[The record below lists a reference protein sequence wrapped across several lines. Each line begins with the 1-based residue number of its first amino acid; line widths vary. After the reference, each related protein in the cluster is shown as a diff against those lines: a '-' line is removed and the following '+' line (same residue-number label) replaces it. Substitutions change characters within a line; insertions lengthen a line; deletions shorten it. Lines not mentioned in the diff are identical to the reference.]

1 MNKNAAS
8 ARRIETGAKPRREQ
22 LLDQA
27 ARELNSKGISMTS
40 LTAVAD
46 KLGFSRA
53 SLYYYVEDREDL
65 MFQVYLRSSE
75 IMARRLGEAAQSG
88 SSALQVVGNFV
99 SRTLDPAEPELAAL
113 SEIGLLDQAA
123 RETVLGIFEAVVARL
138 ASLLETGARAGNI
151 RSCDF
156 PIVART
162 IISIIH
168 SIPLNSPLATALH
181 VSRTEIIAA
190 AQDILANGWAAD
202 RTREVNPPAIDLSP
216 LLTQP
221 GGLFDRGAQSDAKRE
236 KILAAA
242 SQLFNRRGVDTTSLD
257 DIAAAVGA
265 TKRTLYHYV
274 GDKQTILSACY
285 ARTDRIFSFIR
296 EQATAQ
302 GRTAIDTLIAVLRA
316 NAISHQRDDIEPL
329 RSSTGYD
336 ALSDAEKVLASERG
350 RVLVQA
356 YRALCGEAHSEH
368 SMRDVNRDCLLLFM
382 RGAGSWLAK
391 GLVRGDDQRKAQI
404 AAEIADLLRL
414 GLNPIQEIPRQAP
427 NSR

>member
-1 MNKNAAS
+1 MRLVSKTAS
-8 ARRIETGAKPRREQ
+8 AARRLDTTGKSRREQ

-88 SSALQVVGNFV
+88 GGALQVVGDFI

-138 ASLLETGARAGNI
+138 ASLLEAGAKTGRI
-151 RSCDF
+151 RGCDF
-156 PIVART
+156 EIVART

-168 SIPLNSPLATALH
+168 SIPLNSALAEALR
-181 VSRTEIIAA
+181 VSRHEIIAA
-190 AQDILANGWAAD
+190 AKDILANGWGAD
-202 RTREVNPPAIDLSP
+202 RTRAVNPPPIDFSP
-216 LLTQP
+216 LLAQS
-221 GGLFDRGAQSDAKRE
+221 GGLFDRGAQFDAKRE

-296 EQATAQ
+296 EQAAAQ
-302 GRTAIDTLIAVLRA
+302 GGSASDTLIAVLRA

-336 ALSDAEKVLASERG
+336 SLSAEEKILATERG

-356 YRALCGEAHSEH
+356 YRALCREAHTEQ

-391 GLVRGDDQRKAQI
+391 GLVRGDEQRTTQI
-404 AAEIADLLRL
+404 AAEIGDLLRL
-414 GLNPIQEIPRQAP
+414 GLNPV
-427 NSR
+427 

>member
-1 MNKNAAS
+1 MRLVNKSAAA
-8 ARRIETGAKPRREQ
+8 ARRLDAAAKSRREQ

-40 LTAVAD
+40 LTDVAD

-75 IMARRLGEAAQSG
+75 IMARRLGEAAQAG
-88 SSALQVVGNFV
+88 GGALQVVGDFI
-99 SRTLDPAEPELAAL
+99 SRTLDPDEPELAAL

-123 RETVLGIFEAVVARL
+123 RETVLGVFEAVVARL
-138 ASLLETGARAGNI
+138 ASILETGAKAGNI
-151 RSCDF
+151 RRCDF
-156 PIVART
+156 EIAART

-168 SIPLNSPLATALH
+168 SIPLNSALAEALR
-181 VSRTEIIAA
+181 VKRSEIIVAA
-190 AQDILANGWAAD
+190 KDILAKGFDTD
-202 RTREVNPPAIDLSP
+202 RSRVVDPPPIDFSP
-216 LLTQP
+216 LLAQP
-221 GGLFDRGAQSDAKRE
+221 GGLFDRSAQFEAKRE

-257 DIAAAVGA
+257 DIASAVGA

-296 EQATAQ
+296 ERAAAQ
-302 GRTAIDTLIAVLRA
+302 GGSAIETLIAVLRA
-316 NAISHQRDDIEPL
+316 NSISHQRDDIEPL

-336 ALSDAEKVLASERG
+336 SLSDAEKELASERG

-356 YRALCGEAHSEH
+356 YRALCAEAQSED
-368 SMRDVNRDCLLLFM
+368 SMREVNRNCLLLFL

-391 GLVRGDDQRKAQI
+391 GLVRGDDQRKAQM

-414 GLNPIQEIPRQAP
+414 GLTPL
-427 NSR
+427 

>member
-1 MNKNAAS
+1 MSLVPKGAAS
-8 ARRIETGAKPRREQ
+8 ARRIDTAAKSRREQ

-40 LTAVAD
+40 LTDVAD

-75 IMARRLGEAAQSG
+75 IMARQLGEAAQSG
-88 SSALQVVGNFV
+88 SGALQVVGNFF
-99 SRTLDPAEPELAAL
+99 SRVLDPAEPELAAL
-113 SEIGLLDQAA
+113 SEIGLLDQAE
-123 RETVLGIFEAVVARL
+123 RETVLGVFEAVVARL
-138 ASLLETGARAGNI
+138 ASILESGARVREI
-151 RSCDF
+151 RPCDF

-168 SIPLNSPLATALH
+168 SIPLNSAMVTQLK
-181 VSRTEIIAA
+181 VSRREIITAA
-190 AQDILANGWAAD
+190 GDILSNGWGAD
-202 RTREVNPPAIDLSP
+202 RARDVNPPPIDFSP
-216 LLTQP
+216 LLSQP
-221 GGLFDRGAQSDAKRE
+221 SGLFDRGAVFEAKRE

-242 SQLFNRRGVDTTSLD
+242 SQLFNRRGVDTTSLE

-296 EQATAQ
+296 EQATLQ
-302 GRTAIDTLIAVLRA
+302 GGAANETLIAVLRA

-329 RSSTGYD
+329 RASTGYD
-336 ALSDAEKVLASERG
+336 SLSDEEKIRATERG
-350 RVLVQA
+350 RELVQA
-356 YRALCGEAHSEH
+356 YRALCREAHNEH

-391 GLVRGDDQRKAQI
+391 GLVRGDDARKAQI

-414 GLNPIQEIPRQAP
+414 GLNPI
-427 NSR
+427 

>member
-1 MNKNAAS
+1 MISKGIVS
-8 ARRIETGAKPRREQ
+8 ARKSAIPAKARRDQ
-22 LLDQA
+22 LLDEA

-40 LTAVAD
+40 LTVVAD

-75 IMARRLGEAAQSG
+75 IMARRLGEAAQFG
-88 SSALQVVGNFV
+88 RSALQVVADFV
-99 SRTLDPAEPELAAL
+99 ARVLDPAQPELAAL
-113 SEIGLLDQAA
+113 SEIGLLDEAE
-123 RETVLGIFEAVVARL
+123 RETVLGIYEAVVARL
-138 ASLLETGARAGNI
+138 ASVLEVGARAGEL
-151 RSCDF
+151 RACDF

-168 SIPLNSPLATALH
+168 SIPLNSALAATLR
-181 VSRTEIIAA
+181 VSRPQIIAA
-190 AQDILANGWAAD
+190 AADILASGWAAE
-202 RTREVNPPAIDLSP
+202 RRQKVNPPSIDFSP
-216 LLTQP
+216 LLSHP
-221 GGLFDRGAQSDAKRE
+221 SGLFDRGAVFEAKRE
-236 KILAAA
+236 KILSSA

-265 TKRTLYHYV
+265 TKRTLYHYI
-274 GDKQTILSACY
+274 GDKQTIVSACY

-296 EQATAQ
+296 EQASAQ
-302 GRTAIDTLIAVLRA
+302 GGTAIDTLIAVLRA

-336 ALSDAEKVLASERG
+336 SLSDEEKVLAGERG

-356 YRALCGEAHSEH
+356 YRALCHEAHNEQ

-414 GLNPIQEIPRQAP
+414 GLNPLDA
-427 NSR
+427 SR

>member
-1 MNKNAAS
+1 MRLVGKNTAS
-8 ARRIETGAKPRREQ
+8 ARRIDAAAKSRREQ

-40 LTAVAD
+40 LTDVAD
-46 KLGFSRA
+46 RLGFSRA

-88 SSALQVVGNFV
+88 NSALQVVGNFI

-168 SIPLNSPLATALH
+168 SIPLNSPLATALR
-181 VSRTEIIAA
+181 VSRNEIIAA
-190 AQDILANGWAAD
+190 AKDILANGWAAD
-202 RTREVNPPAIDLSP
+202 RTRQVNPPAIDFSP
-216 LLTQP
+216 LLAQP
-221 GGLFDRGAQSDAKRE
+221 GGLFDRGAQFDAKRE

-296 EQATAQ
+296 DQATAQ
-302 GRTAIDTLIAVLRA
+302 GGPAIDTLIAVLRA
-316 NAISHQRDDIEPL
+316 NSISHQRDDIEPL

-336 ALSDAEKVLASERG
+336 SLSEEEKVLATERG

-356 YRALCGEAHSEH
+356 YRALCREAHNEH

-391 GLVRGDDQRKAQI
+391 GLVRGDDQRKTQI

-414 GLNPIQEIPRQAP
+414 GLNPI
-427 NSR
+427 

>member
-1 MNKNAAS
+1 MSLLNKNAAS
-8 ARRIETGAKPRREQ
+8 ARRIETGTKPRREQ

-46 KLGFSRA
+46 NLGFSRA

-181 VSRTEIIAA
+181 VSRDEIIAA
-190 AQDILANGWAAD
+190 ATDILANGWAAD

-221 GGLFDRGAQSDAKRE
+221 GGLFDRGAQFDAKRE

-302 GRTAIDTLIAVLRA
+302 GGTAIDTLIAVLRA

-356 YRALCGEAHSEH
+356 YRALCREAHNEH

-414 GLNPIQEIPRQAP
+414 GLNPI
-427 NSR
+427 

>member
-1 MNKNAAS
+1 MSLINKNSAS
-8 ARRIETGAKPRREQ
+8 ARRIDAGAKPRREQ

-88 SSALQVVGNFV
+88 SSALQVVGNFI

-113 SEIGLLDQAA
+113 SEIGLLGQAA
-123 RETVLGIFEAVVARL
+123 RETVLGIFEAIVARL
-138 ASLLETGARAGNI
+138 ASLLESGSRAGNI
-151 RSCDF
+151 RACDF

-168 SIPLNSPLATALH
+168 SIPLNSPLATALR
-181 VSRTEIIAA
+181 VSRNEIIAA
-190 AQDILANGWAAD
+190 AKDILADGWAAD
-202 RTREVNPPAIDLSP
+202 RTKEVNPPAIDFSP

-221 GGLFDRGAQSDAKRE
+221 GGLFDRGAQFDAKRE

-296 EQATAQ
+296 EQTTAQ
-302 GRTAIDTLIAVLRA
+302 GGTAIETLIAVLRA
-316 NAISHQRDDIEPL
+316 NSISHQRDDIEPL

-336 ALSDAEKVLASERG
+336 ALSDEEKILANERG

-356 YRALCGEAHSEH
+356 YRALCREAHNEH

-391 GLVRGDDQRKAQI
+391 GLVRGDDQRKVQI

-414 GLNPIQEIPRQAP
+414 GLSPL
-427 NSR
+427 

>member
-1 MNKNAAS
+1 
-8 ARRIETGAKPRREQ
+8 
-22 LLDQA
+22 
-27 ARELNSKGISMTS
+27 
-40 LTAVAD
+40 
-46 KLGFSRA
+46 
-53 SLYYYVEDREDL
+53 
-65 MFQVYLRSSE
+65 
-75 IMARRLGEAAQSG
+75 MARQLGEAAQSG
-88 SSALQVVGNFV
+88 RSALQVVGNFI

-138 ASLLETGARAGNI
+138 ASLLEAGAKAGDI
-151 RSCDF
+151 RFCDF

-168 SIPLNSPLATALH
+168 SIPLNSPLAVALH
-181 VSRTEIIAA
+181 VSRPDIIAA
-190 AQDILANGWAAD
+190 AKDILADGWAAD
-202 RTREVNPPAIDLSP
+202 RILEVNPPPIDFSP
-216 LLTQP
+216 LLAQP
-221 GGLFDRGAQSDAKRE
+221 GGLFDRSAQFDAKRE

-302 GRTAIDTLIAVLRA
+302 GGSAADTLIAVLRA

-336 ALSDAEKVLASERG
+336 SLSAEEKVLATERG
-350 RVLVQA
+350 KVLVQA
-356 YRALCGEAHSEH
+356 YRALCREAHSEH

-391 GLVRGDDQRKAQI
+391 GLVRGDDARKAQI

-414 GLNPIQEIPRQAP
+414 GLNPIV
-427 NSR
+427 S

>member
-1 MNKNAAS
+1 MSLGNKNAAS
-8 ARRIETGAKPRREQ
+8 ARRIETAAKSRRGQ

-40 LTAVAD
+40 LTDVAD

-65 MFQVYLRSSE
+65 MFQVYLRSAE

-88 SSALQVVGNFV
+88 FRALQVVGNFI
-99 SRTLDPAEPELAAL
+99 SRTLDPGEPELAAL

-138 ASLLETGARAGNI
+138 ASLLEAGARAGNI

-168 SIPLNSPLATALH
+168 SVPLNPPLATALR
-181 VSRTEIIAA
+181 VSRNEIIAA
-190 AQDILANGWAAD
+190 AKAILADVWAAD
-202 RTREVNPPAIDLSP
+202 RPRAVDPPPIDFSP

-221 GGLFDRGAQSDAKRE
+221 GGRFDRGAQFDAKRE

-265 TKRTLYHYV
+265 TKRTLYHYI
-274 GDKQTILSACY
+274 GDKQTIVSACY

-302 GRTAIDTLIAVLRA
+302 GGSAIDTLIAVLRA

-336 ALSDAEKVLASERG
+336 SLSDEEKVRAGERG

-356 YRALCGEAHSEH
+356 YRALCHEAHNER

-391 GLVRGDDQRKAQI
+391 GLVRGDDLRKAQI
-404 AAEIADLLRL
+404 AAQIADLLRL
-414 GLNPIQEIPRQAP
+414 GLNPI
-427 NSR
+427 

>member
-8 ARRIETGAKPRREQ
+8 ARRIDTGAKPRREQ

-181 VSRTEIIAA
+181 VSRNEIIAA
-190 AQDILANGWAAD
+190 AKDILANGWAAD

-221 GGLFDRGAQSDAKRE
+221 GGLFDRGAQFDAKRE

-302 GRTAIDTLIAVLRA
+302 GGTAIDTLIGVLRA

-356 YRALCGEAHSEH
+356 YRALCREAHNEH

-414 GLNPIQEIPRQAP
+414 GLNPI
-427 NSR
+427 

>member
-1 MNKNAAS
+1 MDLLNKNAAS
-8 ARRIETGAKPRREQ
+8 ARRIETGTKPRREQ

-181 VSRTEIIAA
+181 VSRDEIIAA
-190 AQDILANGWAAD
+190 ATDILANGWAAD

-221 GGLFDRGAQSDAKRE
+221 GGLFDRGAQFDAKRE

-302 GRTAIDTLIAVLRA
+302 GGTAIDTLIAVLRA

-356 YRALCGEAHSEH
+356 YRALCREAHNEH

-414 GLNPIQEIPRQAP
+414 GLNPI
-427 NSR
+427 

>member
-1 MNKNAAS
+1 MRLVNKGAAA
-8 ARRIETGAKPRREQ
+8 ARRLDAGAKSRREQ

-40 LTAVAD
+40 LTDVAD

-75 IMARRLGEAAQSG
+75 IMARRLGEAA
-88 SSALQVVGNFV
+88 SSCGGALQVVGDFI
-99 SRTLDPAEPELAAL
+99 SRTLDPDEPELAAL

-123 RETVLGIFEAVVARL
+123 RETVLGVFEAVVARL
-138 ASLLETGARAGNI
+138 AGILESGAKAGNI
-151 RSCDF
+151 RCCDF
-156 PIVART
+156 EIVART

-168 SIPLNSPLATALH
+168 SIPLNSALAEALR
-181 VSRTEIIAA
+181 VKRSEIILAA
-190 AQDILANGWAAD
+190 KDVLAKGFDAD
-202 RTREVNPPAIDLSP
+202 RSRVVDPPPIDFSP
-216 LLTQP
+216 LLAP
-221 GGLFDRGAQSDAKRE
+221 AGGLFDRSAQFEAKRE

-257 DIAAAVGA
+257 DIASAVGA
-265 TKRTLYHYV
+265 TKRTLYHYI

-296 EQATAQ
+296 EQAEAQ
-302 GRTAIDTLIAVLRA
+302 GGSAIETLIAVLRA
-316 NAISHQRDDIEPL
+316 NSISHQRDDIEPL

-336 ALSDAEKVLASERG
+336 SLSEAERELATERG

-356 YRALCGEAHSEH
+356 YRALCAEAHSED
-368 SMRDVNRDCLLLFM
+368 SMREVNRNCLLLFL

-391 GLVRGDDQRKAQI
+391 GLVRGDDPRKAQI

-414 GLNPIQEIPRQAP
+414 GLNPL
-427 NSR
+427 

>member
-1 MNKNAAS
+1 MRPVSKSAAA
-8 ARRIETGAKPRREQ
+8 ARRLDTAAKPRREQ

-40 LTAVAD
+40 LTDVAD

-75 IMARRLGEAAQSG
+75 IMARRLEEAAQPGRST
-88 SSALQVVGNFV
+88 LQVLGNFIAG
-99 SRTLDPAEPELAAL
+99 TLDPAEPELAAL

-123 RETVLGIFEAVVARL
+123 RETVLGVFEAVVARL
-138 ASLLETGARAGNI
+138 ASLIEAGAKAGRI
-151 RSCDF
+151 RCCDF
-156 PIVART
+156 EIVART

-168 SIPLNSPLATALH
+168 SIPLSSSLAEALR
-181 VSRTEIIAA
+181 VSRPDIVAA
-190 AQDILANGWAAD
+190 AKDILANGWGAD
-202 RTREVNPPAIDLSP
+202 RGRGIDPPPIDFAP
-216 LLTQP
+216 LLTQG
-221 GGLFDRGAQSDAKRE
+221 GGLFDREAQFDAKRE

-242 SQLFNRRGVDTTSLD
+242 SQLFNRRGVDTTSLE

-285 ARTDRIFSFIR
+285 ARTHRIFCFIR
-296 EQATAQ
+296 EQAAAQ
-302 GRTAIDTLIAVLRA
+302 GGSASETLIAVLRA
-316 NAISHQRDDIEPL
+316 NSISHQRDDIEPL
-329 RSSTGYD
+329 RASTGYD
-336 ALSDAEKVLASERG
+336 SLSETEKILATERS
-350 RVLVQA
+350 RELVQA
-356 YRALCGEAHSEH
+356 YRALCREAHHER
-368 SMRDVNRDCLLLFM
+368 SMRDVNRDCLLLFL

-414 GLNPIQEIPRQAP
+414 GLNPI
-427 NSR
+427 

>member
-1 MNKNAAS
+1 MRLVSKSAAS
-8 ARRIETGAKPRREQ
+8 ARRIDTAAKSRREQ

-40 LTAVAD
+40 LTDVAD

-75 IMARRLGEAAQSG
+75 IMARHLGEAAQTR
-88 SSALQVVGNFV
+88 SSALQVVGDFI
-99 SRTLDPAEPELAAL
+99 SKTLDAAEPELAAL

-138 ASLLETGARAGNI
+138 AGLLEAGAKAGNI
-151 RSCDF
+151 RFCDF
-156 PIVART
+156 EIVSRT

-168 SIPLNSPLATALH
+168 SIPLNSALAEGLR
-181 VSRTEIIAA
+181 VSRPEIIAA
-190 AQDILANGWAAD
+190 SKDILADGWGAD
-202 RTREVNPPAIDLSP
+202 RRREVNPAPIDFSP
-216 LLTQP
+216 LLSQS
-221 GGLFDRGAQSDAKRE
+221 GGLFDRGAQFDAKRE

-296 EQATAQ
+296 EQAAAQ
-302 GRTAIDTLIAVLRA
+302 GGPAIDTLIAVLRA

-329 RSSTGYD
+329 RASTGYD
-336 ALSDAEKVLASERG
+336 SLSEAEKVLATERG

-356 YRALCGEAHSEH
+356 YRALCREAHNER

-404 AAEIADLLRL
+404 AAEIGDLLRL
-414 GLNPIQEIPRQAP
+414 GLNPL
-427 NSR
+427 

>member
-1 MNKNAAS
+1 MRLVSKSAAA
-8 ARRIETGAKPRREQ
+8 ARRIDTAAKSRREQ

-40 LTAVAD
+40 LTDVAD

-75 IMARRLGEAAQSG
+75 IMARHLGEAAQPRR
-88 SSALQVVGNFV
+88 SALQVLGDFI

-138 ASLLETGARAGNI
+138 AGLLEAGAKAGNI
-151 RSCDF
+151 RFCDF
-156 PIVART
+156 EIVART

-168 SIPLNSPLATALH
+168 SIPLNSPLALALR
-181 VSRTEIIAA
+181 VSRPEIIAA
-190 AQDILANGWAAD
+190 AKDILADGWGSD
-202 RTREVNPPAIDLSP
+202 RRREVNPAPIDFSP
-216 LLTQP
+216 LLSQP
-221 GGLFDRGAQSDAKRE
+221 GGLFDRGAQFEAKRE

-296 EQATAQ
+296 EQAAAQ
-302 GRTAIDTLIAVLRA
+302 GGPAIDTLIAVLRA
-316 NAISHQRDDIEPL
+316 NSISHQRDDIEPL
-329 RSSTGYD
+329 RASTGYD
-336 ALSDAEKVLASERG
+336 SLSEAEKLLATERG

-356 YRALCGEAHSEH
+356 YRALCREAHNEH

-414 GLNPIQEIPRQAP
+414 GLNPL
-427 NSR
+427 

>member
-1 MNKNAAS
+1 MRLVSKNTAS
-8 ARRIETGAKPRREQ
+8 ARRVDAAAKSRREQ

-40 LTAVAD
+40 LTDVAD

-75 IMARRLGEAAQSG
+75 IMARQLGEAAQPG
-88 SSALQVVGNFV
+88 RSALQVVGKFV
-99 SRTLDPAEPELAAL
+99 SNILDPAEPELAAL

-138 ASLLETGARAGNI
+138 ASLLEAGAKAGDI
-151 RSCDF
+151 RFCDF

-168 SIPLNSPLATALH
+168 SIPLNSPLAVALH
-181 VSRTEIIAA
+181 VSRLEIIAA
-190 AQDILANGWAAD
+190 AKDILANGWAAD
-202 RTREVNPPAIDLSP
+202 RSREVNPLPIDFTP
-216 LLTQP
+216 LLAQP
-221 GGLFDRGAQSDAKRE
+221 GGLFDRGAQFDAKRE

-302 GRTAIDTLIAVLRA
+302 GGSAADTLIAVLRA

-329 RSSTGYD
+329 RASTGYD
-336 ALSDAEKVLASERG
+336 SLSAGEKVLATERG
-350 RVLVQA
+350 KVLVQA
-356 YRALCGEAHSEH
+356 YRALCREAHNEH

-414 GLNPIQEIPRQAP
+414 GLSPL
-427 NSR
+427 

>member
-1 MNKNAAS
+1 MRLISKSAAS
-8 ARRIETGAKPRREQ
+8 ARRIDTAGKSRREQ

-40 LTAVAD
+40 LTDVAD

-75 IMARRLGEAAQSG
+75 IMARRLEEAAQSG
-88 SSALQVVGNFV
+88 RGTLQVLGNFI
-99 SRTLDPAEPELAAL
+99 SSTLDPAEPELAAL

-138 ASLLETGARAGNI
+138 ASLLEAGAKAGRI
-151 RSCDF
+151 RCCDF
-156 PIVART
+156 EIVART

-168 SIPLNSPLATALH
+168 SIPLNSPLAEALR
-181 VSRTEIIAA
+181 VSRPDIVAA
-190 AQDILANGWAAD
+190 AQDILANGWGAD
-202 RTREVNPPAIDLSP
+202 RTREVDPPPIDFAP
-216 LLTQP
+216 LLTQS
-221 GGLFDRGAQSDAKRE
+221 GGLFDRGAQFDAKRE

-285 ARTDRIFSFIR
+285 ARTHRIFSFIR
-296 EQATAQ
+296 EQAAAQ
-302 GRTAIDTLIAVLRA
+302 GGCAIDTLIAVLRA
-316 NAISHQRDDIEPL
+316 NSISHQRDDIEPL

-336 ALSDAEKVLASERG
+336 SLSEAEKVLATQRG
-350 RVLVQA
+350 RELVQA
-356 YRALCGEAHSEH
+356 YRALCREAHNER

-404 AAEIADLLRL
+404 AAEIGDLLRL
-414 GLNPIQEIPRQAP
+414 GLNPI
-427 NSR
+427 

>member
-1 MNKNAAS
+1 MSLGNKNAAS
-8 ARRIETGAKPRREQ
+8 ARRIETAAKSRRVQ

-53 SLYYYVEDREDL
+53 SLYYYVEAREDL
-65 MFQVYLRSSE
+65 MLQVYLRSSE

-88 SSALQVVGNFV
+88 SSALQVVGDFI
-99 SRTLDPAEPELAAL
+99 SRTLDPEEPELAAL

-168 SIPLNSPLATALH
+168 SIPLNSPLATALR
-181 VSRTEIIAA
+181 VSRNEIIAA
-190 AQDILANGWAAD
+190 AKDILADGWAAD
-202 RTREVNPPAIDLSP
+202 RTLTVDPPPIDFSP
-216 LLTQP
+216 LLAQP
-221 GGLFDRGAQSDAKRE
+221 GGLFDRGAQFDAKRE

-265 TKRTLYHYV
+265 TKRTLYHYI
-274 GDKQTILSACY
+274 GDKQTIVSACY

-302 GRTAIDTLIAVLRA
+302 GGSAIDTLIAVLRA

-336 ALSDAEKVLASERG
+336 SLSDEEKVLAGERG

-356 YRALCGEAHSEH
+356 YRALCREAHNEH

-414 GLNPIQEIPRQAP
+414 GLNPI
-427 NSR
+427 

>member
-168 SIPLNSPLATALH
+168 SVPLNSPLATALR
-181 VSRTEIIAA
+181 VSRSEIIAA
-190 AQDILANGWAAD
+190 AKDILANGWAAD

-221 GGLFDRGAQSDAKRE
+221 GGLFDRGAQFDAKRE

-302 GRTAIDTLIAVLRA
+302 GGTAIDTLIAVLRA
-316 NAISHQRDDIEPL
+316 NSISHQRDDIEPL

-356 YRALCGEAHSEH
+356 YRALCREAHNEH

-391 GLVRGDDQRKAQI
+391 GLVRGDDRRKAQI
-404 AAEIADLLRL
+404 AAEITDLLRL
-414 GLNPIQEIPRQAP
+414 GLNPIQEIPGQAP